1 MIDELSIRSLLIE
14 DLPSLLEIENK
25 SFSLPWSEQ
34 SYRDELV
41 NNDMAHYLGL
51 FVDGKLAA
59 YGGFWLIFD
68 EAHICNIAVAPQFRR
83 RGLGEAL
90 LRAQIALAASLGVER
105 MTLEVRVS
113 NDAAQGL
120 YKKLGFRACGIRPK
134 YYQDNNED
142 ALIMWL
148 NLFKEDHNENF
159 GD

>member
-1 MIDELSIRSLLIE
+1 MKDDLAIRALSIE
-14 DLPSLLEIENK
+14 DLPHLIEIEK
-25 SFSLPWSEQ
+25 QSFALPWSIQ
-34 SYRDELV
+34 SYKNELS

-51 FVDGKLAA
+51 FVDDQLAA

-68 EAHICNIAVAPQFRR
+68 EAHICNIAVATQFRR

-90 LRAQIALAASLGVER
+90 LRAQIALAVSLGVER

-113 NDAAQGL
+113 NYAAQAL
-120 YKKLGFRACGIRPK
+120 YEKLGFRACGTRPK

-148 NLFKEDHNENF
+148 NMFKK
-159 GD
+159 GQ

>member
-1 MIDELSIRSLLIE
+1 M
-14 DLPSLLEIENK
+14 
-25 SFSLPWSEQ
+25 
-34 SYRDELV
+34 
-41 NNDMAHYLGL
+41 
-51 FVDGKLAA
+51 
-59 YGGFWLIFD
+59 
-68 EAHICNIAVAPQFRR
+68 
-83 RGLGEAL
+83 